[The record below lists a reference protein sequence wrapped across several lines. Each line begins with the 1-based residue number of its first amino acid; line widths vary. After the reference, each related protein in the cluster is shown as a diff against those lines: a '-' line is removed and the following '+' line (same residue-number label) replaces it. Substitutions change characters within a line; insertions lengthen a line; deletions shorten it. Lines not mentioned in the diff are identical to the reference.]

1 MVLTL
6 NIIRTVLSKVNH
18 NFRKENN
25 TEILLNITNMVRL
38 RVIFITEMVKET
50 DIALNTVK
58 QGKLSNNTII
68 KMVNY
73 SNIMKMEELKN
84 YLIILKVK
92 NMEIS
97 LNIIKTVSL

>member
-18 NFRKENN
+18 NFRNENN
-25 TEILLNITNMVRL
+25 TGILLNITNMVRL

-50 DIALNTVK
+50 DIALNTMK

-84 YLIILKVK
+84 YLII
-92 NMEIS
+92 
-97 LNIIKTVSL
+97 